1 MVFGTRP
8 EAIKMAP
15 VIKRLKAE
23 PKIFRTIVAVTA
35 QHREMLD
42 QVLQT
47 LQIIP
52 DMDLGLMRP
61 GQTLAGLTAQA
72 LSRLESVLHRV
83 KPDMV
88 MVQGDTSTTLAAA
101 LAAFYQGKAV
111 GHIEAGLRS
120 FDLANPFPEEANRR
134 MVSMIADWHFAATP
148 RAGRNLLN
156 EGIRQERIFV
166 TGNPVVDIMQEVFNP
181 DFAIKDY
188 LSLDPALTSHV
199 VITAH
204 RRESF
209 GQPLIEI
216 CSAVAELAEKFPA
229 TGFVF
234 SIHRNPRVRCTV
246 YKILKRIP
254 GNLYLVAP
262 LTYEVFINILARSR
276 LALTDSGGIQEE
288 ASALGV
294 KTLIL
299 RRVTERPEALEAGAR
314 LVPLSQKAI
323 VSAVS
328 KELRLP
334 RVKGKR
340 VLCPFGDGHAAD
352 RIAQAVAWAWGRR
365 SRRPRPFIPRT
376 VKR

>member
-15 VIKRLKAE
+15 VIKRLKTE
-23 PKIFRTIVAVTA
+23 PKTFRTIVAVTA

-42 QVLQT
+42 QVLQA

-52 DMDLGLMRP
+52 DIDLGLMRP

-72 LSRLESVLHRV
+72 LSRLEGIVKRV
-83 KPDMV
+83 KPDLV
-88 MVQGDTSTTLAAA
+88 MVQGDTSTTLAGA
-101 LAAFYQGKAV
+101 LAAFYQRVAV

-120 FDLANPFPEEANRR
+120 FDPANPFPEEANRR
-134 MVSMIADWHFAATP
+134 MVSMIADWHFAATR
-148 RAGRNLLN
+148 RAGQNLLN
-156 EGIRQERIFV
+156 EGIRKERIFV
-166 TGNPVVDIMQEVFNP
+166 TGNPVVDVMQEACDP
-181 DFAIKDY
+181 DFEIRDY
-188 LSLDPALTSHV
+188 LRLDPALASYI

-209 GQPLIEI
+209 GRPLREI
-216 CSAVAELAEKFPA
+216 CRAVAELAKKNPA
-229 TGFVF
+229 MGFIF
-234 SIHRNPRVRCTV
+234 SIHRNPMVHRTV
-246 YKILKRIP
+246 HEILRRIP
-254 GNLYLVAP
+254 KNLYLVAP
-262 LTYEVFINILARSR
+262 LSYEVFINILARSR

-314 LVPLSQKAI
+314 LVPLSRKAI
-323 VSAVS
+323 VDAVS
-328 KELRLP
+328 KELRTPLK
-334 RVKGKR
+334 KGR
-340 VLCPFGDGHAAD
+340 RFLCPFGDGHAAE

-365 SRRPRPFIPRT
+365 SNRPRPFVPR
-376 VKR
+376 